1 MRPYEVH
8 IGHCRN
14 FKVREI
20 ESFMEKNGYRTL
32 NALYAGFPFYSPIIR
47 DLTNLCF
54 KAYENLPQNR
64 MSFLS
69 RRMHDLWYF
78 LFRFCSTRRRH
89 GDIFVG
95 LFEKIE
101 LRNATQ

>member
-1 MRPYEVH
+1 
-8 IGHCRN
+8 
-14 FKVREI
+14 
-20 ESFMEKNGYRTL
+20 
-32 NALYAGFPFYSPIIR
+32 
-47 DLTNLCF
+47 
-54 KAYENLPQNR
+54 